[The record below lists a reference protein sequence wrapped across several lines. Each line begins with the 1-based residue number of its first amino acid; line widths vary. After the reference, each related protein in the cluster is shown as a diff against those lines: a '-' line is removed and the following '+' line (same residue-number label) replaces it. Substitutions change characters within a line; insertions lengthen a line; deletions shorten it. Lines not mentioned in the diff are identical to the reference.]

1 MCPEKGPQVTFVQG
15 GGGGKE
21 RKGEGEAPS
30 KKNWKLEALN
40 VISSVLRIKKTAAYN
55 NSFINKYVVCL
66 STLSSQNAIAATY
79 VSETQTSEPAP

>member
-1 MCPEKGPQVTFVQG
+1 MSKGGERKKG
-15 GGGGKE
+15 GGRG
-21 RKGEGEAPS
+21 S
-30 KKNWKLEALN
+30 FQKKNWNLEAWK

-66 STLSSQNAIAATY
+66 STLSSQNAIAAAY

>member
-1 MCPEKGPQVTFVQG
+1 MPREGTTSNLCPG
-15 GGGGKE
+15 GGGGEKE

-30 KKNWKLEALN
+30 KKKLKSRSLKCN
-40 VISSVLRIKKTAAYN
+40 
-55 NSFINKYVVCL
+55 FQC